1 MWKTNI
7 SFGIKENERRK
18 VSEILYEAFSEKFKP
33 VFGSRKKSLR
43 IFSRYINAP
52 SILVARKRGEIVGV
66 AGLKYNHVNWLK
78 LSFFDAIRE
87 FRFPIFRVAITGF
100 PLMASRLKGDLLL
113 DVIAVSPEARGKGI
127 GTKMLRFLLSFGKQR
142 GLEKIRLYVICHNK
156 GAKVLYEKIG
166 FTTVRLHKI
175 PRFWRNVFGFNGY
188 FEMEINL
195 NYNKNIE

>member
-1 MWKTNI
+1 MVKTTV

-43 IFSRYINAP
+43 LFSRYLNVP
-52 SILVARKRGEIVGV
+52 KILVAREMDEIVGV
-66 AGLKYNHVNWLK
+66 AGLKYNNVNWLK
-78 LSFFDAIRE
+78 LNFFDAIRE
-87 FRFPIFRVAITGF
+87 FGFAIFRVATIGF

-113 DVIAVSPEARGKGI
+113 DVLAVSPEARGQGI
-127 GTKMLRFLLSFGKQR
+127 GTKMLRFLLSFGKE
-142 GLEKIRLYVICHNK
+142 GDLKKIRLYVIRNNE
-156 GAKVLYEKIG
+156 GAKGLYERIG

-175 PRFWRNVFGFNGY
+175 PRLWRNVFGFSGY

-195 NYNKNIE
+195 NYNKNID